1 MSETTTPEKLH
12 ANGWKVRVLSGFM
25 ETGGPLWTRRE
36 GDAWAY
42 GVLCGPQHLNPA
54 GLVHGGLVLTLL
66 DHAISSVAWEA
77 SERAACVTVQL
88 DTHFVG
94 AVKSGEFVE
103 ARAEVV
109 YRTRS
114 LIFMRG
120 TVVSQG
126 NLVLSGQAILK
137 ALPPATPQA
146 K

>member
-1 MSETTTPEKLH
+1 MNEVESTEKLH
-12 ANGWKVRVLSGFM
+12 ANGWKLRELSGFI
-25 ETGGPLWTRRE
+25 ETSGPLWTRR
-36 GDAWAY
+36 DDNAWAY
-42 GVLCGPQHLNPA
+42 GILCGPQHLNPA
-54 GLVHGGLVLTLL
+54 GRVHGGLLVTLL

-94 AVKSGEFVE
+94 AVKSGGFVE
-103 ARAEVV
+103 ARAEVAH
-109 YRTRS
+109 RTRG

-126 NLVLSGQAILK
+126 ILVLSGQAILK
-137 ALPPATPQA
+137 ALAPATLLA